1 VTKVTIAPSI
11 IAGDWLAL
19 GRSVETVE
27 AGGADAIHVDVM
39 DGQFVPTITIGPLA
53 VQALRRA
60 TTLPLDVHMM
70 VDAPERYLEAF
81 AKAGAS
87 GITVHCEA
95 TRHLHRTLQ
104 AIRALDKTVGV
115 ALNPATPVSAIEEI
129 IGDVD
134 RVLVMTVNPGFSWQT
149 FIPRTE
155 AKITAVRALITREGS
170 KARVQVDG
178 GVDTGNIARLV
189 AAGADVFVS
198 GATVFGAPD
207 PAEAVRALRR
217 AAEGRAVEGGA

>member
-1 VTKVTIAPSI
+1 MS
-11 IAGDWLAL
+11 
-19 GRSVETVE
+19 
-27 AGGADAIHVDVM
+27 
-39 DGQFVPTITIGPLA
+39 
-53 VQALRRA
+53 
-60 TTLPLDVHMM
+60 
-70 VDAPERYLEAF
+70 
-81 AKAGAS
+81 
-87 GITVHCEA
+87 
-95 TRHLHRTLQ
+95 
-104 AIRALDKTVGV
+104 
-115 ALNPATPVSAIEEI
+115 
-129 IGDVD
+129 
-134 RVLVMTVNPGFSWQT
+134 VNPGFSWQT